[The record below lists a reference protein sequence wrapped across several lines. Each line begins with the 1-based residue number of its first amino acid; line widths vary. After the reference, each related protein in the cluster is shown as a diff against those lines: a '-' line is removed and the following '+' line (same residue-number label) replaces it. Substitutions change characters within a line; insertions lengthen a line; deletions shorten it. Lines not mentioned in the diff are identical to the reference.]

1 VSRAALPSSIA
12 SIRSALATPARMKVP
27 ARLGCGLVV
36 AMCAT
41 SAAAH
46 AEPRTTLAD
55 GVTGKVEFRTYTPAS
70 QRPFLTRSYLSEP
83 SSVVSGTLSLPKTGP
98 LERDGKSPA
107 VILAHGS
114 GGVSDEREFAWA
126 KRFNS
131 WGIAA
136 FVVDSYTGRGI
147 RPPVYADSAKYT
159 HFVAHLLDAY
169 LALQLLDTHPRI
181 DGSRVAVMG
190 FSRGGEVAVN
200 AIFERFREAALGAAP
215 NRFAAYIPLYPYCN
229 FRHMGKGLAT
239 APMLMLLGGAD
250 EMTEPAP
257 CEHFAAELKER
268 GVPVQVVVYANA
280 FHGFDRLQAVVLDR
294 HYVGIR
300 QCEAVYD
307 LDTRVIRRL
316 DTGAPLATQ
325 GANDAWVRECRKKGA
340 RFGGDVKAREAAI
353 VEVRTFLTDVFG
365 R

>member
-1 VSRAALPSSIA
+1 MHRSTRRGWAVFAAA
-12 SIRSALATPARMKVP
+12 CALAT
-27 ARLGCGLVV
+27 
-36 AMCAT
+36 
-41 SAAAH
+41 AAH

-55 GVTGKVEFRTYTPAS
+55 GARGKIEFTTYTPVS
-70 QRPFLTRSYLSEP
+70 QAPFLTRAYLSGP
-83 SSVVSGTLSLPKTGP
+83 SVVVSATLSLPKAGGP

-107 VILAHGS
+107 VILVHGT

-136 FVVDSYTGRGI
+136 FVVDSYTGRGLT
-147 RPPVYADSAKYT
+147 PPVYANSPGFT
-159 HFVAHLLDAY
+159 HVVAHLLDAY
-169 LALQLLDTHPRI
+169 LALQLIGTHPRV
-181 DGSRVAVMG
+181 DGARVAIMG
-190 FSRGGEVAVN
+190 GSRGGEVAVN
-200 AIFERFREAALGAAP
+200 AIFERFRESALGNAP
-215 NRFAAYIPLYPYCN
+215 NRFAAYIPFYPYCN
-229 FRHMGKGLAT
+229 FRHMGKALAM

-268 GVPVQVVVYANA
+268 GVPVRVVLYPNA
-280 FHGFDRLQAVVLDR
+280 HHGFDRQAPVRLDPNV
-294 HYVGIR
+294 VGIR

-316 DTGAPLATQ
+316 DTGATLASRE
-325 GANDAWVRECRKKGA
+325 ANEAWVRECRKQGA
-340 RFGGDVKAREAAI
+340 RFGGDTKAREASI
-353 VEVRTFLTDVFG
+353 VEVRAFLADVFG